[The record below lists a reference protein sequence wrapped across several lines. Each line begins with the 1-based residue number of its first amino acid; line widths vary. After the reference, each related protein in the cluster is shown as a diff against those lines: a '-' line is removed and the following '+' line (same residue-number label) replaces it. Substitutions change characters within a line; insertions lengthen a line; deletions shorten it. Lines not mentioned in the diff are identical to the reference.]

1 MYYIKTTNHI
11 NIINAEPQ
19 AALSRSPCWLLQ
31 GVQSSLHGTCSPAH
45 DTGATG
51 ADARVH
57 VHICTHMYLD
67 YPGPIHILQ
76 YTTSTIYTLSLMIL
90 YACLCAHSFRY
101 SKFVCDDTLVFHCRR
116 GTCLLWDFWFQ
127 MSSPWL
133 CLRNSCLLCVFIQQ
147 RVKTRLLRRG
157 RWKMKVC
164 LWGVLKDVIAP
175 PAPSPPILKTTHF
188 YLYGFRGTEC

>member
-31 GVQSSLHGTCSPAH
+31 GVQSSLHSTCSPAH
-45 DTGATG
+45 DTG

-67 YPGPIHILQ
+67 YPGPIHILLQ
-76 YTTSTIYTLSLMIL
+76 YTTIYTLSLLIL

-101 SKFVCDDTLVFHCRR
+101 SKFVRDDTLVFHCKR
-116 GTCLLWDFWFQ
+116 GTCLMPLVRFLVPNVFTLVVFAKQLFVVCFYSTKSENKTVATWQVKKESLFMRGLKGRYCPTRPFT
-127 MSSPWL
+127 
-133 CLRNSCLLCVFIQQ
+133 NS
-147 RVKTRLLRRG
+147 
-157 RWKMKVC
+157 
-164 LWGVLKDVIAP
+164 
-175 PAPSPPILKTTHF
+175 
-188 YLYGFRGTEC
+188 